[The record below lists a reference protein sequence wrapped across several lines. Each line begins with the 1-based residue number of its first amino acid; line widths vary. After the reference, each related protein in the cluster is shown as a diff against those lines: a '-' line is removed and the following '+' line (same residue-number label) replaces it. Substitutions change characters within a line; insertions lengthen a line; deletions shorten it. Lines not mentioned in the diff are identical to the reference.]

1 MASEIETKQRRVIGR
16 GRYLEVV
23 DEEGWEYVRRHSTS
37 GVVVIVATT
46 DDGQLVLVEQPR
58 IPVHRRTI
66 ELPAGLAGDGP
77 DNGDE
82 SMEQAATRELEE
94 ETGFQAAHW
103 RRMFEV
109 PSAVG
114 MSTELA
120 TFYRATGLTRV
131 GAGGGDATEQ
141 ITVHV
146 VNVADMASFLSEK
159 EASGLLIDSKVYAG
173 LYLLSAEKQARVTST
188 SVPGGRQAIAEV
200 DRSVMVPPAALAA
213 TPSPRVPFNLTLD
226 QPQGPLPFVPRLDS
240 DGGVSWEYEVS
251 PDHFNPY
258 AVLHGGV
265 VMALLDSAMGHAVAD
280 RVHAGGR
287 FNAAAQMN
295 VNFLAAVRTG
305 KLRARARVVK
315 VGKRLAVAEAWA
327 ESSDGTVVATAS
339 STHTLL
345 P

>member
-1 MASEIETKQRRVIGR
+1 MIGR

-37 GVVVIVATT
+37 GVVVILATT
-46 DDGQLVLVEQPR
+46 DEDQLVLVEQPR

-66 ELPAGLAGDGP
+66 ELPAGLVGDVA
-77 DNGDE
+77 DNGAE
-82 SMEQAATRELEE
+82 SMLEAARRELEE
-94 ETGFQAAHW
+94 ETGFRAARW
-103 RRMFEV
+103 ERVFEV

-114 MSTELA
+114 MSAELA

-131 GAGGGDATEQ
+131 GSGGGDSTEE
-141 ITVHV
+141 ITVHIV
-146 VNVADMASFLSEK
+146 DVAEVASFLSAK
-159 EASGLLIDSKVYAG
+159 EAAGLLIEPKVYAA
-173 LYLLSAEKQARVTST
+173 LYLLGIEKVTRAHT
-188 SVPGGRQAIAEV
+188 GALPGQPR
-200 DRSVMVPPAALAA
+200 AALDPAKA
-213 TPSPRVPFNLTLD
+213 VSSTAPVSVPFNLNLD
-226 QPQGPLPFVPRLDS
+226 QPQGPLPFVPRRDS

-251 PDHFNPY
+251 PAHFNPY
-258 AVLHGGV
+258 GVLHGGV
-265 VMALLDSAMGHAVAD
+265 VMALLDSAMGHAVAH

-315 VGKRLAVAEAWA
+315 IGKRLGVAEAWA
-327 ESSDGTVVATAS
+327 ESHDGTIVATAS